1 MSVLFYPCHSIRNSH
16 SKFVGMETCNES
28 VSSFFDD
35 SSHSESNAKEDVCDG
50 DDELTDFEGGNA
62 GKSNC
67 PSKLNGYRNYKFR
80 GAISTKHQRSLPSR
94 QKDQITAIMENNLS
108 WSHNGNNYFLLN
120 IF

>member
-1 MSVLFYPCHSIRNSH
+1 MIFIFVLFFPCHSIRNSH

-108 WSHNGNNYFLLN
+108 WSHNGNNEKF
-120 IF
+120 